1 MNDKSQT
8 LETTG
13 AVDTVVLD
21 EKAERFR
28 EERARQILA
37 AAQQF
42 IVDADALEE
51 VLELS
56 TPVLVAKQ
64 QEHRQ
69 ELEQLLNQVQ
79 SSGTEL
85 RLDVRELHRLT
96 SLAAKLSRGGFL
108 FRGHLW

>member
-1 MNDKSQT
+1 MNDKSQP

-13 AVDTVVLD
+13 PLEKVVLD
-21 EKAERFR
+21 EKAERLG
-28 EERARQILA
+28 ERARQILG

-56 TPVLVAKQ
+56 KPVLVAKQ

-69 ELEQLLNQVQ
+69 ELEQLLNQVR
-79 SSGTEL
+79 SSG
-85 RLDVRELHRLT
+85 
-96 SLAAKLSRGGFL
+96 KKYN
-108 FRGHLW
+108 